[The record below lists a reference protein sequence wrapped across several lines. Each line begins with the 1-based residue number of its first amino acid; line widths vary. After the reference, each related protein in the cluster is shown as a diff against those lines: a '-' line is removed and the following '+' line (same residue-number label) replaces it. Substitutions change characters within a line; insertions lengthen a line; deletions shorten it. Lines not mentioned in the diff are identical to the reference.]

1 MTIVFVHG
9 WSVRNTNTY
18 GQLPARLKK
27 SLQAGGRTVDVENVY
42 LGQYVSFDDT
52 VTLDDIARAFDLALR
67 EKLFDPATKTWKP
80 FACIT
85 HSTGGPVAR
94 LWMELYYGKDRL
106 AACPMKHLVM
116 LAPAN
121 HGSALAQLGKG
132 RLSRI
137 KHFFQGVEPGQRV
150 LDWLEHGSAGAWNLN
165 SRWLD
170 YDCAAAGVFVF
181 SLTGQKIDRKLY
193 DHLNSYTGEPGSD
206 GVVRAAAANMNY
218 QSLQLVQ
225 KGKKLTLSARQLTR
239 PTGFGVL
246 PGMAHSGRDIGII
259 TSVRMT
265 GAHPTVEWVS
275 RCLGVTDAAGFQQV
289 CAELDA
295 LTRQTQKDERI
306 EEVRKLLRTT
316 KYVTNRYSM
325 VIFRLR
331 NDRGDFLA
339 DYDLLLTAGPN
350 YSPDELPAGFF
361 VDRQRNSRNPGQL
374 TYYLDHDALDALR
387 RRGGE
392 GRIGFRILARPA
404 SGLAYYEVAEFQ
416 SDENGVRDYFR
427 PNETVMVE
435 IVLSRKVDAQVFRL
449 SENLPDGDKGEAISG
464 RPTGRVVP

>member
-1 MTIVFVHG
+1 MVIVFVHG

-27 SLQAGGRTVDVENVY
+27 GLQARGRSVRVENVY
-42 LGQYVSFDDT
+42 LGQYVSFDDA
-52 VTLDDIARAFDLALR
+52 VTLDDIARAFDFALR
-67 EKLFDPATKTWKP
+67 EKLFDAATNTWTE

-85 HSTGGPVAR
+85 HSTGGPAVR
-94 LWMELYYGKDRL
+94 LWMDLYYGKDRL
-106 AACPMKHLVM
+106 AACPMKHLIM

-150 LDWLEHGSAGAWNLN
+150 LDWLELGSNGSWDLN

-170 YDCAAAGVFVF
+170 YDCAAAGVWVF
-181 SLTGQKIDRKLY
+181 TLTGQKVDRKLY

-218 QSLQLVQ
+218 QALRLVQ
-225 KGKKLTLSARQLTR
+225 KGRKLALAGRQATR
-239 PTGFGVL
+239 PSGFGIL

-259 TSVRMT
+259 TSVKST
-265 GAHPTVEWVS
+265 GGYPTLEWVT
-275 RCLGVTDAAGFQQV
+275 RCLEVSGAASYSAL
-289 CAELDA
+289 CADLDG
-295 LTRQTQKDERI
+295 LTAKTQKEERV

-316 KYVTNRYSM
+316 KYVTERHSM
-325 VIFRLR
+325 VVFRLR

-350 YSPDELPAGFF
+350 YSPDELPEGFF
-361 VDRQRNSRNPGQL
+361 RDRQRNSRNPGQL
-374 TYYLDHDALDALR
+374 TYYLNYDALEKL

-392 GRIGFRILARPA
+392 GRIGFRLMARPQ
-404 SGLAYYEVAEFQ
+404 SGLAYYEVAEYR
-416 SDENGVRDYFR
+416 SDENGVREYFR
-427 PNETVMVE
+427 PNETVLVE
-435 IVLSRKVDAQVFRL
+435 IVLSRHVDAQVFKL
-449 SENLPDGDKGEAISG
+449 SEKLPEGDRGEEIG
-464 RPTGRVVP
+464 RTPTGVRVP